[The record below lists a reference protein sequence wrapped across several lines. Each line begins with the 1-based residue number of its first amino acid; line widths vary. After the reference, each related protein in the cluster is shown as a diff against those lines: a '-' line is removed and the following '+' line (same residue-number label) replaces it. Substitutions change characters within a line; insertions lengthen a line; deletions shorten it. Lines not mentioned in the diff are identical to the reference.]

1 MNISSKAFLG
11 LIVFLSLTISS
22 ANAQYYNNY
31 KLNGKVKSF
40 YIKTY
45 DNSKDGYLDTIT
57 PSEYVFVDF
66 QNRKETQKHKESKK
80 AKISIKYYDEN
91 KNIILD
97 SIFYSRNNVVV
108 TKYYYNSNHKL
119 IKKDDYFNDSI
130 ESITNYKYDNANNL
144 LEETLIFNSGDSNIL
159 TYTYDSN
166 NNQTSM
172 NRYYHNKK
180 ISCDITEYNYKG
192 QKVKDYDYETINDF
206 NLFQYDKR
214 GNLVKK
220 ITYIDNEVIGENIFI
235 YNSHN
240 KIIKEKSYYNNEL
253 TSLITYSYDNFDRII
268 NTKQWGLPRDF
279 TIEKETFK
287 LDDKGRVI
295 EKKTYC
301 FDDSPTIQ
309 QFFYKGY
316 NLVQEVNYDPS
327 NYNYKKKKIE
337 YIYNPD
343 NTLSEKIKYFDAGK
357 FEENDNW
364 EKSTIEK
371 YYYNENKEN
380 ILIKKT
386 YSLDPEGVYTDSL
399 IYSNNMLTKKY
410 FYTNRNKNN
419 TTPRTYKYDEKK
431 RLIEE
436 ETDGYNQERIIY
448 KYNDDTL
455 IYKCEER
462 YDSDGKLDY
471 QLINE
476 WKYDSNKRL
485 IEHTYNQ
492 TNQSSKTKYFYNSK
506 GKLKKEIYKD
516 DLIENFIVKRYKYK
530 LFSKDYKVIYSDPS
544 NIKNVYYKYDNKG
557 NLIEER
563 HPAYIEKFEYEYY
576 E

>member
-1 MNISSKAFLG
+1 MNIPSKAFLG
-11 LIVFLSLTISS
+11 LIVFLSLTSYI
-22 ANAQYYNNY
+22 NAQYYNEYN
-31 KLNGKVKSF
+31 LNGKVKSF
-40 YIKTY
+40 YKKTY
-45 DNSKDGYLDTIT
+45 DNSKDGYLDTIN

-66 QNRKETQKHKESKK
+66 QNRKETKIHKKNES
-80 AKISIKYYDEN
+80 ANISFKYYDEN

-97 SIFYSRNNVVV
+97 SIFYSRNNVEV
-108 TKYYYNSNHKL
+108 TKYYYNSNHIL
-119 IKKDDYFNDSI
+119 IKKDDYYNDSI
-130 ESITNYKYDNANNL
+130 ISTTTYKYDNANNL

-159 TYTYDSN
+159 IYTYDSN

-172 NRYYHNKK
+172 NRYYRNKK
-180 ISCDITEYNYKG
+180 ISSDIREYNNKG
-192 QKVKDYDYETINDF
+192 QKVKDYDNETINDF
-206 NLFQYDKR
+206 NLFEYDKR
-214 GNLVKK
+214 GNLIKE
-220 ITYIDNEVIGENIFI
+220 IAYIDNEVIGENIFI
-235 YNSHN
+235 YNTHN
-240 KIIKEKSYYNNEL
+240 KRIKEKSYYNNEL
-253 TSLITYSYDNFDRII
+253 TSIITYSYDKNNRITK
-268 NTKQWGLPRDF
+268 TKQWGLPRDF
-279 TIEKETFK
+279 TIEKEIFK

-295 EKKTYC
+295 EKKKYC

-309 QFFYKGY
+309 QFIHKGN

-327 NYNYKKKKIE
+327 DSYNQTSKIE
-337 YIYNPD
+337 YTYNPD
-343 NTLSEKIKYFDAGK
+343 NTLSRKVWYSCVDGVRENIKWKESKA
-357 FEENDNW
+357 
-364 EKSTIEK
+364 EK
-371 YYYNENKEN
+371 YYYNDNREN

-386 YSLDPEGVYTDSL
+386 YSMNPDVLFTDSL

-410 FYTNRNKNN
+410 FYTNLIEKN
-419 TTPRTYKYDEKK
+419 TTPTTYKYDEKK
-431 RLIEE
+431 RLIGEG
-436 ETDGYNQERIIY
+436 TYGYNQERIIY

-462 YDSDGKLDY
+462 YDRDGKLEY

-492 TNQSSKTKYFYNSK
+492 TNQSSKTKYFYNSI

-516 DLIENFIVKRYKYK
+516 NLIENVIIKTYKYK
-530 LFSKDYKVIYSDPS
+530 LFSKNYKIIYSDSS
-544 NIKNVYYKYDNKG
+544 NIKNVYYKYDDKG

>member
-40 YIKTY
+40 YIKKY

-66 QNRKETQKHKESKK
+66 QNRKETKIHKKNER
-80 AKISIKYYDEN
+80 ANISVKYYDEN

-97 SIFYSRNNVVV
+97 SIFYSRNNVEF
-108 TKYYYNSNHKL
+108 TKYYYNSNHIL

-130 ESITNYKYDNANNL
+130 ISTTTYKYDNANNL

-159 TYTYDSN
+159 IYTYDSN

-172 NRYYHNKK
+172 NRYYRNKK
-180 ISCDITEYNYKG
+180 ISSDIIEYNNKG
-192 QKVKDYDYETINDF
+192 QKVKDYDNETINDF
-206 NLFQYDKR
+206 NLFEYDKR
-214 GNLVKK
+214 GNLVKE
-220 ITYIDNEVIGENIFI
+220 IAYIDNEVIGENIFI
-235 YNSHN
+235 YNSQN

-253 TSLITYSYDNFDRII
+253 TSIITYTYDKNNRI
-268 NTKQWGLPRDF
+268 TKTRQWGRPRDF
-279 TIEKETFK
+279 TIEKETLK
-287 LDDKGRVI
+287 LDDNGRVI
-295 EKKTYC
+295 EKKKYC

-309 QFFYKGY
+309 QFFYKGN

-327 NYNYKKKKIE
+327 DSYNQTSKIE
-337 YIYNPD
+337 YTYNPD
-343 NTLSEKIKYFDAGK
+343 NTLSRKVWYSCVDGVRENIKWKESKA
-357 FEENDNW
+357 
-364 EKSTIEK
+364 EK
-371 YYYNENKEN
+371 YYYNDNREN

-386 YSLDPEGVYTDSL
+386 YSMSPDVLFTDSL
-399 IYSNNMLTKKY
+399 IYFNNTLIKIFSYSNLNEK
-410 FYTNRNKNN
+410 N
-419 TTPRTYKYDEKK
+419 TTPTTYKYDEKK

-436 ETDGYNQERIIY
+436 GTYGYNRERIIY

-455 IYKCEER
+455 IYKCKER

-506 GKLKKEIYKD
+506 GKLKKEIYND
-516 DLIENFIVKRYKYK
+516 GLIENVIVKRYKYK
-530 LFSKDYKVIYSDPS
+530 LFSKDYKVIYSDSS

-563 HPAYIEKFEYEYY
+563 HPAYLVKYEYEYY
-576 E
+576 D